1 MNIQKLLWYWG
12 PPIALMSI
20 IFYLSSRQSIAVSD
34 EFTVNFI
41 VFKSLH
47 LIEYALLFFLLFRA
61 YYSTLSRNNMKRIF
75 LYAIVTAL
83 LYAISDEMHQTL
95 VPTRTGQVRDI
106 LIDSI
111 GILLCFQYTK
121 MYLSSLKRLL

>member
-75 LYAIVTAL
+75 LYAFVTAL

-95 VPTRTGQVRDI
+95 VPTRT
-106 LIDSI
+106 
-111 GILLCFQYTK
+111 
-121 MYLSSLKRLL
+121 

>member
-1 MNIQKLLWYWG
+1 
-12 PPIALMSI
+12 
-20 IFYLSSRQSIAVSD
+20 
-34 EFTVNFI
+34 
-41 VFKSLH
+41 
-47 LIEYALLFFLLFRA
+47 
-61 YYSTLSRNNMKRIF
+61 STLSRNNMKRIF